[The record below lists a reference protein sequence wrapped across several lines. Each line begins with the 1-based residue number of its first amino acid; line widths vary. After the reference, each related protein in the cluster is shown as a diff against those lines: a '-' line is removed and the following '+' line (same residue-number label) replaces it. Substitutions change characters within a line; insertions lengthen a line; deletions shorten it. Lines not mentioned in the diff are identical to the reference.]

1 MVDGPFIWDVDENIP
16 IELFIGD
23 PSTGAGVSGQAAFI
37 TLTIQRDS
45 DSRYW
50 TGISWVAPRT
60 TVSVTEF
67 DAVNEPG
74 RYTYLLSGIANSVAT
89 RYFVRALID
98 NPPMFDAVP
107 SSEVHVSRITDV
119 KVYESEPA

>member
-1 MVDGPFIWDVDENIP
+1 MVDGPFVWNVGEGIP

-23 PSTGAGVSGQAAFI
+23 PNTGAGVSGQTAFI

-50 TGISWVAPRT
+50 SGISWVVPRT

-74 RYTYLLSGIANSVAT
+74 RYTYLLSSTANAVAT

-98 NPPMFDAVP
+98 NPPMFDAV
-107 SSEVHVSRITDV
+107 
-119 KVYESEPA
+119 